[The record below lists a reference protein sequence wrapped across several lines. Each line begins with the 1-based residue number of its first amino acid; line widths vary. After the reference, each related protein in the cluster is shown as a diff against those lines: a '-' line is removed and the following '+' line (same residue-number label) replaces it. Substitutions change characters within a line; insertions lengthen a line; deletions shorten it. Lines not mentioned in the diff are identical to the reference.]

1 MAMIFD
7 TDSLN
12 KHLNKLRFK
21 SQPKAPEPI
30 DPVKTA
36 AAQSSINKE
45 TAVSQAFLN
54 NVNETNPFGSRT
66 FDAFKDPTSGEQR
79 FSATTALNPQ
89 GQAAFDAEQAV
100 TRGTNELAAGQI
112 GRIGDAVA
120 DPFTFDGLPNAPVA
134 GLEGR
139 QRVEDALFGRLSGRL
154 TDRFG
159 REEDALTARLA
170 TQGITSGSEA
180 SNDALTQFGE
190 TKNDAFENASLQAI
204 LAGGQEQNR
213 QFGLDATAR
222 DRAIQEQSFLRNIP
236 LNEVGALLGTGSVGI
251 PQFGQP
257 AQTGIGGTDF
267 IGAVGLQ
274 QQALNNAFNAKS
286 ASANAFNS
294 GLFSLGGAALG
305 GLGKAFAGPST
316 VINR

>member
-1 MAMIFD
+1 MG
-7 TDSLN
+7 
-12 KHLNKLRFK
+12 K
-21 SQPKAPEPI
+21 SSPSAPPAP

-36 AAQSSINKE
+36 AAQASANKE
-45 TAVSQAFLN
+45 TAVAQAFLN

-66 FDAFKDPTSGEQR
+66 FEGFLDPASGEQR

-100 TRGTNELAAGQI
+100 TQGTNQLAAGQI
-112 GRIGDAVA
+112 GRVGEAVA
-120 DPFTFDGLPNAPVA
+120 NPFDVAGLPNQAVA

-154 TDRFG
+154 DDRFG
-159 REEDALTARLA
+159 REEEALRGRLA
-170 TQGITSGSEA
+170 TQGITTGSEA
-180 SNDALTQFGE
+180 SDDALDQFGQI
-190 TKNDAFENASLQAI
+190 KNDAFENASLQAI

-236 LNEVGALLGTGSVGI
+236 LNEIGALIGTGQVGI

-257 AQTGIGGTDF
+257 AQTAIAPTDVL
-267 IGAVGLQ
+267 GAFGLQ
-274 QQALNNAFNAKS
+274 QQGLNNAFSQQS
-286 ASANAFNS
+286 ADARS
-294 GLFSLGGAALG
+294 GNQAAVGLGGAALG
-305 GLGKAFAGPST
+305 AGAT
-316 VINR
+316 YAALAVF